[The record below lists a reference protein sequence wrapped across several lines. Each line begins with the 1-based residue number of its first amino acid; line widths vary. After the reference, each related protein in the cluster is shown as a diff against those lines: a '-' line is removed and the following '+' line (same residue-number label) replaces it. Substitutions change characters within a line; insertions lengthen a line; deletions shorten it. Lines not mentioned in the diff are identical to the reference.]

1 MGCGLSKAHSDP
13 EVKRPR
19 FCSAVV
25 VRGFRMP
32 RNYPRE
38 FRDRAVRLVEDRLGD
53 DPGAS
58 ETSVIADTAMK
69 LGTSRKS
76 LRRWVVQSRLDSGTR
91 PGVSTSESA
100 EIRRLRKENAQL
112 RRTNEILKLAS
123 AFFASELDPQRRK

>member
-1 MGCGLSKAHSDP
+1 M
-13 EVKRPR
+13 KRLG
-19 FCSAVV
+19 FCSVVV

-38 FRDRAVRLVEDRLGD
+38 FQDRAVRLVEDRLRV

-69 LGTSRKS
+69 LGTSRES
-76 LRRWVVQSRLDSGTR
+76 LRRWVVQSRVDSGTC
-91 PGVSTSESA
+91 PGVSTSQSE

-112 RRTNEILKLAS
+112 RRTNEILKVAS
-123 AFFASELDPQRRK
+123 AVFASDPAPRVGH